1 MQNSGINPT
10 VAGVAAA
17 VAVPMRDAAGGS
29 PLHRAENAVRP
40 YVLYLVLPVFALAAA
55 GAVLSG
61 PLLGAATHPI
71 AVGIAAGL
79 VVGKPVGIVVFSLLA
94 AALLRVP
101 RPGTPWQLLGVALL
115 AGIGFTMSLFIA
127 GLAFTDPTLETPV
140 KVGVYGSSLL
150 AAGFGLTVLYRS
162 LPRPS
167 SGRQPTTFAD
177 RSGPR

>member
-1 MQNSGINPT
+1 
-10 VAGVAAA
+10 
-17 VAVPMRDAAGGS
+17 MRDAAGGS

-94 AALLRVP
+94 GAKAEAPLAHVKEVMVEHNVVIMVVILVIL
-101 RPGTPWQLLGVALL
+101 GAKLLGD
-115 AGIGFTMSLFIA
+115 
-127 GLAFTDPTLETPV
+127 GLQV
-140 KVGVYGSSLL
+140 MV
-150 AAGFGLTVLYRS
+150 
-162 LPRPS
+162 
-167 SGRQPTTFAD
+167 
-177 RSGPR
+177 